1 MSSGDLNPSNTATGT
16 LPLYQIDTFSNQ
28 LYKGN
33 PAAVVPLEQWLS
45 DETMLAIAA
54 ENNLAETAFF
64 VRQND
69 IYHIRWFTPT
79 TEVDLCG
86 HATLASAYVIHH
98 YLKDKSEILKFTC
111 MAGELQVGFKQ
122 EERKER
128 KEGVGNEDEQ
138 WLELD
143 FPARPPEA
151 INIDSNIEKALGVK
165 ALHMTAARDLIVEVA
180 NEDEIRDCT
189 PDFQALKNNHYFA
202 VVVTAPAN
210 HPDLDFVSRFFAP
223 KQGIDE
229 DPVTGSSFCSLAPF
243 WQQKLAKN
251 KLNAYQASQRGGHV
265 KLELQGERVKIAGQ
279 AVPYLQGQ
287 IFL

>member
-1 MSSGDLNPSNTATGT
+1 MNPRT
-16 LPLYQIDTFSNQ
+16 LPLYQIDNFTNQ

-33 PAAVVPLEQWLS
+33 PAAVVPLDQWLS
-45 DETMLAIAA
+45 DQTMLAIAA

-64 VRQND
+64 VKQDD

-79 TEVDLCG
+79 VEVDLCG

-98 YLKDKSEILKFTC
+98 YLNDKSEILKFTC
-111 MAGELQVGFKQ
+111 MAGELQVSFKQ
-122 EERKER
+122 
-128 KEGVGNEDEQ
+128 VTCGNECNGRNGKESEQ

-151 INIDSNIEKALGVK
+151 INIDSDIENALGVK

-180 NEDEIRDCT
+180 SEDEVRRCT
-189 PDFQALKNNHYFA
+189 PDFQALKNNDYFA

-210 HPDLDFVSRFFAP
+210 DPELDFVSRFFAP
-223 KQGIDE
+223 NQGLDE

-243 WQQKLAKN
+243 WQHKLAKN
-251 KLNAYQASQRGGHV
+251 KLTAYQASQRGGHV
-265 KLELQGERVKIAGQ
+265 RLELQGERVKIAGQ

>member
-1 MSSGDLNPSNTATGT
+1 MTPGVLDKST
-16 LPLYQIDTFSNQ
+16 LPLYQIDNFTNQ
-28 LYKGN
+28 RYKGN
-33 PAAVVPLEQWLS
+33 PAAVVPLEQWLT
-45 DETMLAIAA
+45 DDTMLAIAA

-64 VRQND
+64 VKQDD

-98 YLKDKSEILKFTC
+98 YLDDKSDILKFTC

-122 EERKER
+122 EERKSG
-128 KEGVGNEDEQ
+128 KEEEKEDEQ

-143 FPARPPEA
+143 FPARPPQA
-151 INIDSNIEKALGVK
+151 MSIDSNIEKALGVK
-165 ALHMTAARDLIVEVA
+165 ALQMAAARDLIVELASEQEVLA
-180 NEDEIRDCT
+180 CS
-189 PDFQALKNNHYFA
+189 PDFQALKNNDHFA
-202 VVVTAPAN
+202 VVITAPADD
-210 HPDLDFVSRFFAP
+210 PELDFVSRFFAP

-243 WQQKLAKN
+243 WHSKLNNKN

-265 KLELQGERVKIAGQ
+265 KLELQAERVKIAGQ

>member
-1 MSSGDLNPSNTATGT
+1 MNPGVLNNST
-16 LPLYQIDTFSNQ
+16 LPLYQIDNFTNQ

-33 PAAVVPLEQWLS
+33 PAAVVPLEQWLT

-64 VRQND
+64 VKQDD

-98 YLKDKSEILKFTC
+98 YLNDKSETLKFTC
-111 MAGELQVGFKQ
+111 MAGELQVGFSKDTD
-122 EERKER
+122 
-128 KEGVGNEDEQ
+128 GNQ

-143 FPARPPEA
+143 FPARPPELLA
-151 INIDSNIEKALGVK
+151 IDPAIEQALGVR
-165 ALHMTAARDLIVEVA
+165 ALQMTAARDLIVELASEQEVL
-180 NEDEIRDCT
+180 NCS
-189 PDFQALKNNHYFA
+189 PDMQALKNNDHFA
-202 VVVTAPAN
+202 VAITAPADD
-210 HPDLDFVSRFFAP
+210 PELDFVSRFFAP
-223 KQGIDE
+223 NQGIDE

-243 WQQKLAKN
+243 WQQKLGKN

>member
-16 LPLYQIDTFSNQ
+16 LPLYQIDNFTNQ

-33 PAAVVPLEQWLS
+33 PAAVVPLDQWLS
-45 DETMLAIAA
+45 DQTMLAIAA

-64 VRQND
+64 VKQDD

-98 YLKDKSEILKFTC
+98 YLNDKSEILKFTC
-111 MAGELQVGFKQ
+111 MAGELQVSFRQ
-122 EERKER
+122 DENADQR
-128 KEGVGNEDEQ
+128 NEQ

-151 INIDSNIEKALGVK
+151 INIDSDIENALGVK

-180 NEDEIRDCT
+180 SEDEVRHCT
-189 PDFQALKNNHYFA
+189 PDFQALKNNDHFA
-202 VVVTAPAN
+202 VVITAPADD
-210 HPDLDFVSRFFAP
+210 PELDFVSRFFAP
-223 KQGIDE
+223 NQGIDE

-243 WQQKLAKN
+243 WQQKLGKN